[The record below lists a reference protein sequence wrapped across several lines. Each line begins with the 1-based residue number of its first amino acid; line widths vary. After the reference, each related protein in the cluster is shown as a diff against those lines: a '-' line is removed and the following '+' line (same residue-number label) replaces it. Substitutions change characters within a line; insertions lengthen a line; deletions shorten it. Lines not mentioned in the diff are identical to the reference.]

1 MTLVQDLWRA
11 LLMGWFL
18 LFVTVIKTYTKKT
31 TPMICF
37 KNSYFY
43 VNEKVNKTL
52 KSTTVQKRLVR
63 LNKNYQT
70 NCIQPSG

>member
-1 MTLVQDLWRA
+1 
-11 LLMGWFL
+11 MGWFL
-18 LFVTVIKTYTKKT
+18 LFVIVIKTYTKET

-43 VNEKVNKTL
+43 VNQKVNKTL
-52 KSTTVQKRLVR
+52 KSITVQKRLVR

-70 NCIQPSG
+70 NCIQPSD

>member
-1 MTLVQDLWRA
+1 
-11 LLMGWFL
+11 MGWFL
-18 LFVTVIKTYTKKT
+18 LFVIVIKTYTKKT

-43 VNEKVNKTL
+43 VNEKVYKTF
-52 KSTTVQKRLVR
+52 TAQKRLVR

-70 NCIQPSG
+70 NCIQPSD

>member
-1 MTLVQDLWRA
+1 
-11 LLMGWFL
+11 
-18 LFVTVIKTYTKKT
+18 
-31 TPMICF
+31 MICF